1 MAIPKDITKID
12 DLFESAYELLTPR
25 DRYPTRLL
33 GNLKNR
39 MKMFTGQDY
48 DTQTVKDAF
57 DRYNFKN
64 RFTYDNDFSA
74 NFSGVIDDVPE
85 IGQNFIDDKG
95 RYYIFEK
102 FSKDEAGQ
110 NVYQFRN
117 NVGTKEKFTGS
128 GYSYKLSKTDNIY
141 DLKSAQEYGDDMY
154 ELYVHK
160 QKFGAL
166 NVNDRAKYYEE
177 NIRPIQQR
185 IKERQQKINFD
196 NNYYHDYRG
205 KELMEWSE
213 QLTNDKQINRQQA
226 QQQTQQRTIDMN
238 NPGSW
243 TDDDIRKIADGDPE
257 YAQELINQRNA
268 ARNQN
273 QQQTNQQQ
281 QQQRTIN
288 MDDPGSW
295 TDDDIREMAQGDP
308 EHAQELINQRNAARS
323 QQQATQDAP
332 DNPQQTNDAHGQSP
346 EQTVDMHNGNAPN
359 PDQVVNNVEQ
369 NIERNTQQTQQT
381 INQRTKSDWRQRIK
395 DEERAR
401 RGVNR
406 IDIDEATAQVK
417 VDTSDPYNI
426 YKTTTDAQGN
436 TRTQHWARKNSNSGD
451 ATLVSDTTFNADA
464 TYNNITGEYSGP
476 DRSHIDWINAD
487 EWDDDYILNRAG
499 DNEELMNS
507 MMNARERKIQANEKY
522 RQEHPDMNTPD
533 DINAS
538 NNVDTP
544 SPDDP
549 IPETTHNVD
558 TRPQVDPN
566 NPLTWTEDYMDEISE
581 GDPTYYEQL
590 SRQRD
595 AAIKAEKYK
604 NIDPSTPSSWTDDY
618 IKDTALNEDE
628 FNWMNEK
635 MRQAKNLDTVDEI
648 NKQRQNQRQPN
659 RQERRQ
665 QQRESRQKGNQQ
677 EPLTKKERERQRRQK
692 EFEARQRA
700 MGNDPDEVRKNNRRY
715 NEEQR
720 RKKKQQ
726 QQQQNPNQ
734 QNRNRSGPKL
744 FDENDPTTWTK
755 KDIKDM
761 ADGDPERFKDLMKR
775 FKEAK
780 KGNIIGDYNHV
791 PDIEDFDFHDAP
803 IPDMP
808 SSEMPDTEWV
818 DDLVNNADDI
828 AEEAIEGGAKG
839 LGKLG
844 TMDKIMSGVNILGAI
859 GDYKTAR
866 RKGHGVIS
874 SAVRAG
880 AQFAIYEA
888 LGLWALPVTLLQ
900 HTPGAIIKG
909 ADMLYK
915 ENRRM
920 NSAANNQ
927 IFGNAEF
934 LDTQQLA
941 TMRQS
946 GMEMAKMAQ
955 YNLQQT
961 LMGNEATYLHR

>member
-1 MAIPKDITKID
+1 MAIPQRIL
-12 DLFESAYELLTPR
+12 DLDNLFKTAMDVLP
-25 DRYPTRLL
+25 PNAKHPKHLL
-33 GNLKNR
+33 GNLRKTMDKYNDLGISFNTDDI
-39 MKMFTGQDY
+39 KQ
-48 DTQTVKDAF
+48 AF
-57 DRYNFKN
+57 DRWNYKN
-64 RFTYDNDFSA
+64 RSINTPNVVMSMDNPGIVKSPKV
-74 NFSGVIDDVPE
+74 GT
-85 IGQNFIDDKG
+85 NFINDAG
-95 RYYIFEK
+95 EVYIFEK
-102 FSKDEAGQ
+102 SHLDKYGQ
-110 NVYQFRN
+110 NNFQFRSPTGTVE
-117 NVGTKEKFTGS
+117 NVLGDKLPNSFKQIDTK
-128 GYSYKLSKTDNIY
+128 Y
-141 DLKSAQEYGDDMY
+141 DLDNVKAYHDDMY
-154 ELYVHK
+154 ELYTQK
-160 QKFGAL
+160 QIYDKTPMSDKG
-166 NVNDRAKYYEE
+166 KYYDE
-177 NIRPIQQR
+177 NVRPVVDKIKNR
-185 IKERQQKINFD
+185 I
-196 NNYYHDYRG
+196 NNSNIDVI
-205 KELMEWSE
+205 
-213 QLTNDKQINRQQA
+213 NDKQADDLLQWGYHAQNWGAQGSNEARRQQ
-226 QQQTQQRTIDMN
+226 QRQRNIHNQQQRTIDMN
-238 NPGSW
+238 DASSW
-243 TDDDIRKIADGDPE
+243 TDDDIK
-257 YAQELINQRNA
+257 
-268 ARNQN
+268 
-273 QQQTNQQQ
+273 
-281 QQQRTIN
+281 
-288 MDDPGSW
+288 
-295 TDDDIREMAQGDP
+295 EMAQGDP
-308 EHAQELINQRNAARS
+308 EHAQELINQRNAAGSQNQS
-323 QQQATQDAP
+323 QQQVNQDIP
-332 DNPQQTNDAHGQSP
+332 DS
-346 EQTVDMHNGNAPN
+346 
-359 PDQVVNNVEQ
+359 DQAINNVEQ
-369 NIERNTQQTQQT
+369 NIKRNTQQTQQT
-381 INQRTKSDWRQRIK
+381 VNQQTQSDWIQKIK
-395 DEERAR
+395 DEGRAR

-406 IDIDEATAQVK
+406 IDIDESTAQVK

-436 TRTQHWARKNSNSGD
+436 TRTQHWNRKDANSGD
-451 ATLVSDTTFNADA
+451 ATLVSDTTFNADS

-487 EWDDDYILNRAG
+487 EWGDDYILNRAG

-522 RQEHPDMNTPD
+522 RQEHPDMNNPNDVNT
-533 DINAS
+533 S

-544 SPDDP
+544 SPDKP
-549 IPETTHNVD
+549 IPKTTHNVD
-558 TRPQVDPN
+558 TKPQVDPN

-581 GDPTYYEQL
+581 GDPTYYNDLKNQKL
-590 SRQRD
+590 N
-595 AAIKAEKYK
+595 AERIERFK
-604 NIDPSTPSSWTDDY
+604 NIDSSNPTTWTDEY
-618 IKDTALNEDE
+618 IQHTAANDAER
-628 FNWMNEK
+628 NWMNQK
-635 MRQAKNLDTVDEI
+635 MRDAKNLDTVDEI
-648 NKQRQNQRQPN
+648 NRKRQNQEPSN
-659 RQERRQ
+659 RQEKRQ
-665 QQRESRQKGNQQ
+665 QQKENKQKGNQQ
-677 EPLTKKERERQRRQK
+677 KPLTKKERERQRQQK

-700 MGNDPDEVRKNNRRY
+700 MGNNPDEVKKNNKKY
-715 NEEQR
+715 NEEQN
-720 RKKKQQ
+720 KKKKQ

-734 QNRNRSGPKL
+734 QNKNKRGPKL

-761 ADGDPERFKDLMKR
+761 ADGDPERFKDLTNR

-803 IPDMP
+803 MPDMP
-808 SSEMPDTEWV
+808 LSEMPDTEWV
-818 DDLVNNADDI
+818 DDLVKNADDI

-844 TMDKIMSGVNILGAI
+844 TMDKVMSGVNLLGAV

-927 IFGNAEF
+927 IFGDAEF
-934 LDTQQLA
+934 MDTQQLA

>member
-1 MAIPKDITKID
+1 MAIPQRILDLDNLFKIAMDALPPNATHPKHLLSNLRKTMDKYNDLGISFNTDDIK
-12 DLFESAYELLTPR
+12 
-25 DRYPTRLL
+25 
-33 GNLKNR
+33 
-39 MKMFTGQDY
+39 Q
-48 DTQTVKDAF
+48 AF
-57 DRYNFKN
+57 DRWNYKN
-64 RFTYDNDFSA
+64 RSINTPNVVMSMDNPGIVKS
-74 NFSGVIDDVPE
+74 PK
-85 IGQNFIDDKG
+85 IGTNFINDAG
-95 RYYIFEK
+95 EVYIFEK
-102 FSKDEAGQ
+102 SYLDKYGQ
-110 NVYQFRN
+110 NNFQFRSPTGTVE
-117 NVGTKEKFTGS
+117 NVLGDKLPSSFKQIDTK
-128 GYSYKLSKTDNIY
+128 Y
-141 DLKSAQEYGDDMY
+141 DLDNVKAYHDDMY
-154 ELYVHK
+154 ELYTQK
-160 QKFGAL
+160 QIYDKTPMSDKG
-166 NVNDRAKYYEE
+166 KYYDE
-177 NIRPIQQR
+177 NVRPLVDKIKNR
-185 IKERQQKINFD
+185 I
-196 NNYYHDYRG
+196 NNSNIDVI
-205 KELMEWSE
+205 
-213 QLTNDKQINRQQA
+213 NDKQADDLLQWGYHAQNWSSQGSNEANRQQQRQRDIHNQQRRIIDMNDPGSWTDDDIREMA
-226 QQQTQQRTIDMN
+226 QGDPEHAQELINQREAARSQNQSQQQANQQTNQQQRTINMDD
-238 NPGSW
+238 PSSW

-268 ARNQN
+268 ARSQN
-273 QQQTNQQQ
+273 QQQQANQ
-281 QQQRTIN
+281 N
-288 MDDPGSW
+288 
-295 TDDDIREMAQGDP
+295 
-308 EHAQELINQRNAARS
+308 
-323 QQQATQDAP
+323 AP
-332 DNPQQTNDAHGQSP
+332 DT
-346 EQTVDMHNGNAPN
+346 
-359 PDQVVNNVEQ
+359 DQVVNNVEQ
-369 NIERNTQQTQQT
+369 TQQTT
-381 INQRTKSDWRQRIK
+381 NQRTQSDWRQRIK

-436 TRTQHWARKNSNSGD
+436 TRTQHWSRKNANSGD

-522 RQEHPDMNTPD
+522 RQEHPDMNNPD

-544 SPDDP
+544 SPDNP

-581 GDPTYYEQL
+581 GDPTYYENLKNQKL
-590 SRQRD
+590 NAER
-595 AAIKAEKYK
+595 AEKFK
-604 NIDPSTPSSWTDDY
+604 NIDPSNPTTWTDEY
-618 IKDTALNEDE
+618 IQHTAASDVERD
-628 FNWMNEK
+628 WMNQK
-635 MRQAKNLDTVDEI
+635 MRNAKNLDTVDEI
-648 NKQRQNQRQPN
+648 NKHRQNQRQPN

-665 QQRESRQKGNQQ
+665 QQREGRQKGNQQ
-677 EPLTKKERERQRRQK
+677 KPLTKKERERQRRQR
-692 EFEARQRA
+692 EFEARQRS
-700 MGNDPDEVRKNNRRY
+700 MGNDPDEIRKNNRRY
-715 NEEQR
+715 NEEQ
-720 RKKKQQ
+720 KKKKKQ

-734 QNRNRSGPKL
+734 QNKNKRGPKL

-791 PDIEDFDFHDAP
+791 PDVEDFDFHDAP

-818 DDLVNNADDI
+818 DDLVKNADDI

-844 TMDKIMSGVNILGAI
+844 TMDKVMSGVNLLGAV

-874 SAVRAG
+874 STVRAG

-927 IFGNAEF
+927 IFGDAEF

>member
-1 MAIPKDITKID
+1 MAIPKDIAKID
-12 DLFESAYELLTPR
+12 DLFESAYNLLTGPG
-25 DRYPTRLL
+25 DRYPTRILE
-33 GNLKNR
+33 NLKNR

-48 DTQTVKDAF
+48 DTQTVKNAF

-64 RFTYDNDFSA
+64 RFTYDNDLAATFSNTIEA
-74 NFSGVIDDVPE
+74 APE
-85 IGQNFIDDKG
+85 IGQNFIDNKG
-95 RYYIFEK
+95 RYYIFENLT
-102 FSKDEAGQ
+102 KDEMGQ
-110 NVYQFRN
+110 NVYQFRS
-117 NVGTKEKFTGS
+117 NVGTKERFTGS
-128 GYSYKLSKTDNIY
+128 GYSHKLSKTDNIY

-160 QKFGAL
+160 QKFGTL
-166 NVNDRAKYYEE
+166 NVNDKAKYYEE
-177 NIRPIQQR
+177 NILPIQQR
-185 IKERQQKINFD
+185 IKERQQKINFN
-196 NNYYHDYRG
+196 NNYYNDYRG
-205 KELMEWSE
+205 KELMKWSDE
-213 QLTNDKQINRQQA
+213 LTNDKQINRQQT
-226 QQQTQQRTIDMN
+226 QQQSTSSTSQQTSKEQRRQQQQRTIDMN
-238 NPGSW
+238 
-243 TDDDIRKIADGDPE
+243 DPS
-257 YAQELINQRNA
+257 
-268 ARNQN
+268 
-273 QQQTNQQQ
+273 
-281 QQQRTIN
+281 
-288 MDDPGSW
+288 SW

-308 EHAQELINQRNAARS
+308 EHAQELINQRDAAKSQS
-323 QQQATQDAP
+323 QQQANQNVP
-332 DNPQQTNDAHGQSP
+332 D
-346 EQTVDMHNGNAPN
+346 

-381 INQRTKSDWRQRIK
+381 NSQRAQSDWRQKIK

-436 TRTQHWARKNSNSGD
+436 TRTQHWTRKNANSGD

-464 TYNNITGEYSGP
+464 TYDNITGEYSGP

-522 RQEHPDMNTPD
+522 RQEHPDMNNPD
-533 DINAS
+533 DINTS

-544 SPDDP
+544 NPDDP

-581 GDPTYYEQL
+581 GDPTYYENLKNQKL
-590 SRQRD
+590 N
-595 AAIKAEKYK
+595 AERAERFK
-604 NIDPSTPSSWTDDY
+604 NIDPSNPTTWTDEY
-618 IKDTALNEDE
+618 IQHTAASDAERD
-628 FNWMNEK
+628 WMNQK
-635 MRQAKNLDTVDEI
+635 MRNAKNLDTVDEI
-648 NKQRQNQRQPN
+648 NQQRQNQRPLN

-665 QQRESRQKGNQQ
+665 QQRENRQKGNQQ
-677 EPLTKKERERQRRQK
+677 KPLTKKERERQRRQK

-700 MGNDPDEVRKNNRRY
+700 MGNDPDEVRKNNRKY
-715 NEEQR
+715 NEEQ
-720 RKKKQQ
+720 KKKKKQ

-734 QNRNRSGPKL
+734 QNKNRRGPKL

-761 ADGDPERFKDLMKR
+761 ADGDPERFKDLMNR

-808 SSEMPDTEWV
+808 SSEMPDTEWI
-818 DDLVNNADDI
+818 DDLVNNADDM
-828 AEEAIEGGAKG
+828 AEEAIESGAKG

-844 TMDKIMSGVNILGAI
+844 TMDKIMSGVNVLGAI

-888 LGLWALPVTLLQ
+888 LGAWALPVTLLQ

-927 IFGNAEF
+927 IFGDAEF

-961 LMGNEATYLHR
+961 LMGNEAQYLHR

>member
-1 MAIPKDITKID
+1 MAIPKDIKKID
-12 DLFESAYELLTPR
+12 DLFETAYNLLTNSG

-33 GNLKNR
+33 GNLKNK

-48 DTQTVKDAF
+48 DTQTVKNAF

-64 RFTYDNDFSA
+64 RFSYDNDAVA
-74 NFSGVIDDVPE
+74 NFTGAIDDVPE

-95 RYYIFEK
+95 RYYIFEE
-102 FSKDEAGQ
+102 FTKDEIGQ

-117 NVGTKEKFTGS
+117 NVGTKERFTGS
-128 GYSYKLSKTDNIY
+128 GYSHKLSKTDNIY

-160 QKFGAL
+160 QKYGTL

-177 NIRPIQQR
+177 NILPIQQR
-185 IKERQQKINFD
+185 LKERQQKINFD

-205 KELMEWSE
+205 KELMDWSDE
-213 QLTNDKQINRQQA
+213 LIYNEQINRQRT
-226 QQQTQQRTIDMN
+226 QQQSTSSTSQQTSNPETRTSGQQQQQRTIDMN
-238 NPGSW
+238 
-243 TDDDIRKIADGDPE
+243 DPS
-257 YAQELINQRNA
+257 
-268 ARNQN
+268 
-273 QQQTNQQQ
+273 
-281 QQQRTIN
+281 
-288 MDDPGSW
+288 SW

-308 EHAQELINQRNAARS
+308 EHAQELINQRDAARS
-323 QQQATQDAP
+323 QNQSQQQANQNAP
-332 DNPQQTNDAHGQSP
+332 DT
-346 EQTVDMHNGNAPN
+346 
-359 PDQVVNNVEQ
+359 DQVVNNVEQ
-369 NIERNTQQTQQT
+369 TQQTT
-381 INQRTKSDWRQRIK
+381 NQRTQSDWRQKIK

-436 TRTQHWARKNSNSGD
+436 TRTQHWSRKNANSGD

-464 TYNNITGEYSGP
+464 TYNNITGEYLGP

-522 RQEHPDMNTPD
+522 RQEHPDMNNPD

-544 SPDDP
+544 SPDKP

-558 TRPQVDPN
+558 TRSQVDPN

-581 GDPTYYEQL
+581 GDPTYYNDLKNQKL
-590 SRQRD
+590 N
-595 AAIKAEKYK
+595 AERIERFK
-604 NIDPSTPSSWTDDY
+604 NIDSSNPTTWTDEY
-618 IKDTALNEDE
+618 IQHTAANDAER
-628 FNWMNEK
+628 NWMNQK
-635 MRQAKNLDTVDEI
+635 MRDAKNLDTVDEI
-648 NKQRQNQRQPN
+648 NRKRQNQEPSN
-659 RQERRQ
+659 RQEKRQ
-665 QQRESRQKGNQQ
+665 QQKENKQKGNQQ
-677 EPLTKKERERQRRQK
+677 KPLTKKERERQRQQK

-700 MGNDPDEVRKNNRRY
+700 MGNNPDEVKKNNKKY
-715 NEEQR
+715 NEEQN
-720 RKKKQQ
+720 KKKKQ

-734 QNRNRSGPKL
+734 QNKNKRGPKL
-744 FDENDPTTWTK
+744 FDENDPTIWTK

-761 ADGDPERFKDLMKR
+761 ADGDPERFKDLTNR

-780 KGNIIGDYNHV
+780 KGNIISDYNHV
-791 PDIEDFDFHDAP
+791 PNVEDFDFHDAP

-828 AEEAIEGGAKG
+828 AEEAVESGAKG

-844 TMDKIMSGVNILGAI
+844 TMDKIMSGVNVLGAI

-927 IFGNAEF
+927 IFGDAEF
-934 LDTQQLA
+934 MDTQQLA